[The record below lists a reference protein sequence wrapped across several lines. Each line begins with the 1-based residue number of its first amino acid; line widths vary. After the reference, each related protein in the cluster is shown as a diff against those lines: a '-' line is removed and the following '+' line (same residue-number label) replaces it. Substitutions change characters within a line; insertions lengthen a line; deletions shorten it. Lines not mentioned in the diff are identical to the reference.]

1 MRYEERSGRKKKRQR
16 AALLLP
22 HVASFLRME
31 VEAFGLIT
39 AALAQNDF
47 GPCGGMRIK
56 VCRLQAAN
64 ESHGKEDKTEEEI
77 KECGE
82 GGGGQ
87 NRRRDKGV
95 WGGWRRSPAGCR
107 FKNPV
112 ASYTSP
118 RAVIHALEALLCRA
132 TWKESDA

>member
-1 MRYEERSGRKKKRQR
+1 
-16 AALLLP
+16 
-22 HVASFLRME
+22 ME

-39 AALAQNDF
+39 AALAKNDF

-64 ESHGKEDKTEEEI
+64 ESRGKEDKTEEEI
-77 KECGE
+77 KE
-82 GGGGQ
+82 
-87 NRRRDKGV
+87 V
-95 WGGWRRSPAGCR
+95 WGGWRRLPAGCR